1 MSSGPNMEQC
11 PPYARWRPACWV
23 DTLPYPSF
31 FSSSVSLAAEGEAW
45 LLPFYDELVDP
56 I

>member
-1 MSSGPNMEQC
+1 MEQC
-11 PPYARWRPACWV
+11 PPYARWRPARV

-45 LLPFYDELVDP
+45 LVPFDDELVDP